1 MCVAWKTTCAAEI
14 EKVRRWKMKT
24 TIIVSTILMM
34 ALIPLAFGEDV
45 LFPDIP
51 RISVEAVKNKVDKG
65 DKDCVLLDVR
75 DAASYEAGHI
85 KGAVNIYYDPTG
97 DPMNRQMILMALPM
111 DRLIVTYWDCTD
123 DGNSGA
129 VADELLELGYDKDK
143 VSVLSGG
150 SLKWVEVK
158 YPMVKNN

>member
-1 MCVAWKTTCAAEI
+1 
-14 EKVRRWKMKT
+14 MKT
-24 TIIVSTILMM
+24 KIFVSTILLLAM
-34 ALIPLAFGEDV
+34 ALIPLAFGGEKE
-45 LFPDIP
+45 LFPNIP
-51 RISVEAVKNKVDKG
+51 RITVEEVKKKVDRG
-65 DKDCVLLDVR
+65 DKDFVLLDVR
-75 DAASYEAGHI
+75 DSASYTAGHI

-111 DRLIVTYWDCTD
+111 DRMIVTYCDCTD

-129 VADELLELGYDKDK
+129 VADELLMLGYDNDK
-143 VSVLSGG
+143 VSILSGG

>member
-1 MCVAWKTTCAAEI
+1 
-14 EKVRRWKMKT
+14 MKT

-34 ALIPLAFGEDV
+34 ALIPLAFGEDA

-51 RISVEAVKNKVDKG
+51 RISVEAVKSKVDKG
-65 DKDCVLLDVR
+65 DKDFVLLDVR

-111 DRLIVTYWDCTD
+111 DRLIVTYCDCTD

-129 VADELLELGYDKDK
+129 VADELLDLGYDKDK
-143 VSVLSGG
+143 VSILGGG

>member
-1 MCVAWKTTCAAEI
+1 
-14 EKVRRWKMKT
+14 MKT
-24 TIIVSTILMM
+24 TIIVSTILLI

-51 RISVEAVKNKVDKG
+51 RISVETVKSKVDKG
-65 DKDCVLLDVR
+65 DKDFVLLDVR

-111 DRLIVTYWDCTD
+111 DRLIVTYCDCTD